1 MTGCGRGKTK
11 PIPAL
16 PPEDD
21 AHGPLWVLPAP
32 LPAPGAPLADVVAA
46 ASRHRLVW
54 VDLELP
60 R

>member
-1 MTGCGRGKTK
+1 MWRNLTAGEIVGQLMVVR
-11 PIPAL
+11 
-16 PPEDD
+16 DD
-21 AHGPLWVLPAP
+21 LGEW
-32 LPAPGAPLADVVAA
+32 PAPGAPLADVVAA